1 MKKTNEIVKPV
12 TLIVEDLQ
20 NEILDKINESHL
32 PYFIIETVLE
42 KLLVGARNAAEQQL
56 NADRE
61 QYNKAMEKVK
71 QDESKWF

>member
-12 TLIVEDLQ
+12 TLVVEDLQ

-42 KLLVGARNAAEQQL
+42 KLLAGARNAAAQQL

-61 QYNKAMEKVK
+61 QYNKAMEQVK
-71 QDESKWF
+71 QDESK

>member
-71 QDESKWF
+71 QDESK